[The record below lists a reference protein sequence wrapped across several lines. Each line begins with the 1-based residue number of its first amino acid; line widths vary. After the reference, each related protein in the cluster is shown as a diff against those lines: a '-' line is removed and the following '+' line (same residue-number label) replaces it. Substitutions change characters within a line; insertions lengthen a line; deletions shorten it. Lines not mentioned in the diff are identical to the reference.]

1 MNIKAWTVQQST
13 IAYVKKWMKVKEEIC
28 LLPDGRILNPYIV
41 IDVPSFCN
49 VFMVT
54 DNEEIVMVKQYR
66 HAAGIISLE
75 LPGGMIESGED
86 PMVAAKREMEEETG
100 YQSSQFE
107 LLYSIHP
114 NPPLENNYAFFYLA
128 TEVKLTGN
136 TGYDQFEDIEII
148 LLSKEAF
155 MEMILEKTFTHGAQ
169 VGAMYAAAIK
179 LGWLQ
184 KG

>member
-1 MNIKAWTVQQST
+1 MDIKAWKVQQST
-13 IAYVKKWMKVKEEIC
+13 IAYAKKWMKVKEEIC
-28 LLPDGRILNPYIV
+28 LLPDGRMLNPYIV

-54 DNEEIVMVKQYR
+54 DNEEIVLVKQYR

-75 LPGGMIESGED
+75 LPGGMVESGED

-100 YQSSQFE
+100 YQSSHFE
-107 LLYSIHP
+107 LLYSVHP

-128 TEVKLTGN
+128 TGVQLTGN
-136 TGYDQFEDIEII
+136 TAYDQFEDIEIVI
-148 LLSKEAF
+148 LTKATF
-155 MEMILEKTFTHGAQ
+155 MEMILQKTFTHGAQ

-179 LGWLQ
+179 LGWLREA
-184 KG
+184 